1 MKVLAID
8 TTLAACA
15 AAIRVD
21 GETRTLCSE
30 PMTRGHA
37 ERLAPMARD
46 VMAEAGLA
54 FSQLDRV
61 VVTTGPGSFTGV
73 RVGLAFARGL
83 AVALRI
89 PCIGVSTLEALALE
103 AGAAG
108 LRGAAIPA
116 AGGLYAAV
124 YRNGRPVRPPAFTPD
139 AECAGLQALDA
150 TWRGPAA
157 GLFGGVETGAPDI
170 AALAAFGETLDPTLY
185 PPDPT
190 YLRAPDAKL
199 PAARLAAVEP
209 IRT

>member
-89 PCIGVSTLEALALE
+89 PCIGVSSLEALALE
-103 AGAAG
+103 AGADG
-108 LRGAAIPA
+108 LCGAAIPA

-124 YRNGRPVRPPAFTPD
+124 YQDGRPVRTPA
-139 AECAGLQALDA
+139 LALDA
-150 TWRGPAA
+150 ELAALFELGASWRGPAA
-157 GLFGGVETGAPDI
+157 GLFGGIETAAPDI
-170 AALAAFGETLDPTLY
+170 AALAAFGEGLDPAPN

-199 PAARLAAVEP
+199 PTARIPMAEP
-209 IRT
+209 SRS